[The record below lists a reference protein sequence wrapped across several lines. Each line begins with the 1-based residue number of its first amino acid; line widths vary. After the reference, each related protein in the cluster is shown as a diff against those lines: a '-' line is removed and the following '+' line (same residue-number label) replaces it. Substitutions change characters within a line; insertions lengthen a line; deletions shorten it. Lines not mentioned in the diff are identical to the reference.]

1 VTDRAP
7 LALVVAMNP
16 QRVIGVNGD
25 LPWRIPEDLRHF
37 KRITM
42 GHAILMGRVT
52 WDSIGRPLPGR
63 KNIVITRNTDLS
75 LEGAH
80 VVHSL
85 DDAIALARASGDAE
99 PCIIGGAGIYRLALP
114 LVTTIH
120 LTEVDREVEGDTFFP
135 DLATHEW
142 EQVDSHPGDTPD
154 VIFRTL
160 KRVAG

>member
-1 VTDRAP
+1 
-7 LALVVAMNP
+7 MNP
-16 QRVIGVNGD
+16 QRVIGVDGD

-63 KNIVITRNTDLS
+63 QNIVITRNIGLS

-85 DDAIALARASGDAE
+85 DDAIVLARESGDAE
-99 PCIIGGAGIYRLALP
+99 PCIIGGAGIYQLALP

-120 LTEVDREVEGDTFFP
+120 LTEVDRTVEGDTFFP
-135 DLATHEW
+135 ELAPDEW
-142 EQVDSHPGDTPD
+142 EETESHPGET
-154 VIFRTL
+154 VGVVFRTL
-160 KRVAG
+160 KRVGG